1 MRRRDEVAV
10 GVVLTIALAV
20 VILGT
25 LWLARGGLSTGYP
38 LFTRF
43 TWGQNLKQGQ
53 PVTLAGIRVG
63 YVGNVDLLPDGY
75 LDVRLQIDD
84 DRRIPLGSVATVQ
97 PVGIF
102 GDVQV
107 ALLPKLGPSPNS
119 YSPGDTVPAGPPT
132 PSIGDVLSRVDSI
145 GGSVNRMTR
154 ALELEMVQ
162 AGGLRDLRRTMASTA
177 ALTAQMQAIAAE
189 QSRNLT
195 ATLAAYRRAAS
206 SLDSASIGATLENL
220 RATSANVTRLTAD
233 LDTTTVRLS
242 GVLGRLE
249 RGEGT
254 AGKLLSDTLLYA
266 DLRRLV
272 MHTDSI
278 LIDLKNNPRKYI
290 NLRVF

>member
-10 GVVLTIALAV
+10 GVLLTVALAV

-25 LWLARGGLSTGYP
+25 LWLARGGLSRGYP

-84 DRRIPLGSVATVQ
+84 DRKIPLGSIATVQ

-107 ALLPKLGPSPNS
+107 ALQPKLGPNPKS
-119 YSPGDTVPAGPPT
+119 YAAGDTVPAGPPT

-145 GGSVNRMTR
+145 GQSVNAMTQ
-154 ALELEMVQ
+154 ALEAELVQ
-162 AGGLRDLRRTMASTA
+162 AGGLRDLRRTIASTA
-177 ALTAQMQAIAAE
+177 QLTAQMQAIAAE
-189 QSRNLT
+189 QNRNLT
-195 ATLAAYRRAAS
+195 ATLGAYRRAATS
-206 SLDSASIGATLENL
+206 IDSVQIGRTLENL
-220 RATSANVTRLTAD
+220 RLTTANAAELTAD
-233 LDTTTVRLS
+233 LDSTTTRINGLVS
-242 GVLGRLE
+242 RLE

-254 AGKLLSDTLLYA
+254 AGKLLSDTLLYRDLRNLVARTDSLLA
-266 DLRRLV
+266 DL
-272 MHTDSI
+272 
-278 LIDLKNNPRKYI
+278 KANPKKYI

>member
-10 GVVLTIALAV
+10 GVLLTVALAV

-25 LWLARGGLSTGYP
+25 LWLARGGLSRGYP

-107 ALLPKLGPSPNS
+107 ALQPKLGPNPKS
-119 YSPGDTVPAGPPT
+119 YAAGDTVPAGPPT

-145 GGSVNRMTR
+145 GQSVNAMTQ
-154 ALELEMVQ
+154 ALEAELVQ
-162 AGGLRDLRRTMASTA
+162 AGGLRDLRRTIASTA
-177 ALTAQMQAIAAE
+177 QLTAQMQAIAAE
-189 QSRNLT
+189 QNRNLT
-195 ATLAAYRRAAS
+195 ATLGAYRRAATS
-206 SLDSASIGATLENL
+206 IDSVQIGRTLENL
-220 RATSANVTRLTAD
+220 RLTSANAAELTAD
-233 LDTTTVRLS
+233 LDSTTTRINGLVS
-242 GVLGRLE
+242 RLE

-254 AGKLLSDTLLYA
+254 AGKLLSDTLLYRDLRNLVARTDSLLA
-266 DLRRLV
+266 DLK
-272 MHTDSI
+272 
-278 LIDLKNNPRKYI
+278 KNPKKYI